1 MFLIYQTEQEAW
13 DKADEEG
20 QAQNLPYWQDP
31 DVNVTRTL
39 TAPMYTK
46 DGEWALDV
54 TDYTTLTE
62 EEQEVV
68 VEEINMDEIE

>member
-1 MFLIYQTEQEAW
+1 MVYLTKEEA
-13 DKADEEG
+13 DAKADEEG

-62 EEQEVV
+62 EEEEET